1 MVNKFVYLIFN
12 MYYIPVSFYLIF
24 LIYRK
29 ILDIEVQNLREIGE
43 FKAYVSLGSDFII
56 LLYFAPPIASQ
67 KCVIFYKIGS
77 TNEGE
82 VQGNRDY
89 ELVVWSGVGLKL
101 N

>member
-12 MYYIPVSFYLIF
+12 IPVSFYLII

-29 ILDIEVQNLREIGE
+29 ILDIEGQNLREIGE
-43 FKAYVSLGSDFII
+43 FKAYVSLGSNFII

-82 VQGNRDY
+82 VQENRDY
-89 ELVVWSGVGLKL
+89 ELVVWSGVA
-101 N
+101 